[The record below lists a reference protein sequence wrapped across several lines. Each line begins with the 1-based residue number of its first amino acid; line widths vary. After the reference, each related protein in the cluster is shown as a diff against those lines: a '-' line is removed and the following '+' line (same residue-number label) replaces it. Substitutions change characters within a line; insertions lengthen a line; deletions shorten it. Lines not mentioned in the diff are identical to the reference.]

1 MARFTRNT
9 TIVTVQW
16 HVITDLSNP
25 AISNDL
31 ESRSFEMAGFDRS
44 NLLWLLWHD
53 MLCYDRSVMTCHCI
67 VTMVVFL
74 ANLAVFKMQCNNGG
88 ILQFSPT
95 PLPYSEP
102 RCGETY
108 LNFKTFGTL
117 KPDQCVYKLNW
128 SKLQGYS
135 RNYLNECHT
144 DLHSILVCC

>member
-1 MARFTRNT
+1 MARFARNT

-44 NLLWLLWHD
+44 
-53 MLCYDRSVMTCHCI
+53 VMTCHCI

-74 ANLAVFKMQCNNGG
+74 ANLAVFNMQCNNGG

-117 KPDQCVYKLNW
+117 KPDQCVYKLN
-128 SKLQGYS
+128 
-135 RNYLNECHT
+135 
-144 DLHSILVCC
+144 